1 MKALFLI
8 IGLSGGIRL
17 RDDDSDQLMMY
28 GDLIA
33 NNNMQEEVQNLK
45 NAKKEDEQHQALA
58 QLVDGSQVESESL
71 QEEKL
76 PERSPVQNTDVQSSF
91 EGAMIEMGISTDS
104 NTSEVNDDSDLSI
117 ADQAS

>member
-1 MKALFLI
+1 
-8 IGLSGGIRL
+8 
-17 RDDDSDQLMMY
+17 MMY

-71 QEEKL
+71 
-76 PERSPVQNTDVQSSF
+76 
-91 EGAMIEMGISTDS
+91 
-104 NTSEVNDDSDLSI
+104 
-117 ADQAS
+117 